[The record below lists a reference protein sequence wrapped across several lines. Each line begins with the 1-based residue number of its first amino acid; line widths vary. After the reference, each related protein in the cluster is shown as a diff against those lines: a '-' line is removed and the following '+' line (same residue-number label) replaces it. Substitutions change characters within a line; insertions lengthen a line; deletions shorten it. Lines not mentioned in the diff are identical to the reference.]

1 MPGDIP
7 GETLVRE
14 LRIVIADDNAAF
26 LHQMNTLLASEFDV
40 AAIAEDGR
48 MALAKTLQHRPDV
61 VVLDLEMPF
70 LNGIEIT
77 RELRKLTPAP
87 AIVICSVE
95 SDEEIIDVAREVGA
109 LGYVFKK
116 HLARDVVAAVKCA
129 ARGFPFVSRSF
140 DIANTLL
147 GGKHL
152 GLPSAL
158 LKG

>member
-1 MPGDIP
+1 MH
-7 GETLVRE
+7 E

-26 LHQMNTLLASEFDV
+26 LHQMNTLLRSEFDV

-70 LNGIEIT
+70 LSGIEIT

-95 SDEEIIDVAREVGA
+95 SDEEIIDAALEVGA

-116 HLARDVVAAVKCA
+116 HLARDVVTAVKCA
-129 ARGFPFVSRSF
+129 ARGFPFVSLSF
-140 DIANTLL
+140 DMANTLL